1 MTFVAEPLAELP
13 DVWLI
18 TPRVFPDER
27 GEFLETWQAG
37 GFQEIGIDADFA
49 QDNESLSQSG
59 VLRGLHYQL
68 PPDAQA
74 KLVRVAVGEVFD
86 VAVDLRQSSP
96 TFGKWAGHK
105 LSAAGHQMLWIPVG
119 FAHGF
124 LALTD
129 PALVLYK
136 ASGPYAAASERTI
149 RWDDPTLGIEWP
161 EVGGD
166 PILSPK
172 DADAPT
178 LADVELFS

>member
-1 MTFVAEPLAELP
+1 MTFVVEPLVELP

-18 TPRVFPDER
+18 TPKVLPDER
-27 GEFLETWQAG
+27 GQFLETWHSDK
-37 GFQEIGIDADFA
+37 FRKIGIDVAFA
-49 QDNESLSQSG
+49 QDNQSMSRRG

-68 PPDAQA
+68 APDDQA

-96 TFGKWAGHK
+96 TFGKWSGHR
-105 LSAAGHQMLWIPVG
+105 LSATEHQMLWIPAG

-136 ASGPYAAASERTI
+136 ASASYVAASERTI
-149 RWDDPTLGIEWP
+149 RWDDPTVGIEWP
-161 EVGGD
+161 EIEGG
-166 PILSPK
+166 PILSSK
-172 DADAPT
+172 DAAA
-178 LADVELFS
+178 LAFAEADLFS